1 MQGERGPC
9 WEQLSPT
16 NRSHY
21 CNTSSSCRCQL
32 YLFTAHS
39 PTIFQHQL
47 FFSLH
52 RTGLMNDMDPFKLC
66 RGEHLNR
73 CFIKLNLNSSR
84 NGGRCK
90 QDCLQGAASWTGLIQ
105 AAVHGRLINTR
116 LTRCTTRTTALLF
129 CSRHE
134 QKRPSSNIV
143 QDRIDSDAKVYMTN
157 IKRNVCEALVF

>member
-21 CNTSSSCRCQL
+21 CNTSSSSCRCQP

-39 PTIFQHQL
+39 PTIFRHQL
-47 FFSLH
+47 FFFL
-52 RTGLMNDMDPFKLC
+52 
-66 RGEHLNR
+66 EQNR
-73 CFIKLNLNSSR
+73 SYERHGPLQVMPRRAFEPVFIKVNLNSSR

-90 QDCLQGAASWTGLIQ
+90 QDCLQGAVSWTGLIQ
-105 AAVHGRLINTR
+105 AAVHGQLINTR

-134 QKRPSSNIV
+134 QKRPCSNIV
-143 QDRIDSDAKVYMTN
+143 
-157 IKRNVCEALVF
+157 